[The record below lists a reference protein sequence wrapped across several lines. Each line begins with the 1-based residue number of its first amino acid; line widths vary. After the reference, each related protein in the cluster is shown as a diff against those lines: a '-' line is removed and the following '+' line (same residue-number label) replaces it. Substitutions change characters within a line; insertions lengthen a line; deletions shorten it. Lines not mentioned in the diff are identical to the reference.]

1 MYMYGIKIFWQG
13 SHKIYNHIRCYTRFW
28 PTLLIFTF
36 YFTLLAVG
44 FTLLAVDLIFSAGCG
59 SCGSRVRKVRRKK
72 VRVKRKP
79 GINDGCPDDES
90 PSQRYDVRS
99 HETQQGRRK
108 GQRGVD
114 KGAGEENISVSGEL
128 GHITI

>member
-1 MYMYGIKIFWQG
+1 MKIAFLGVGQ
-13 SHKIYNHIRCYTRFW
+13 NHVYVRYKNFLAGKSQNIQSYTVLYTVLADLTNFHF
-28 PTLLIFTF
+28 LF
-36 YFTLLAVG
+36 YP
-44 FTLLAVDLIFSAGCG
+44 AGCG